1 MKRKTTPMMR
11 HLTAL
16 LALLLALLLAA
27 CATANHEP
35 VLLDATAPGPEESII
50 VIGASNSQYKY
61 NFLPVSVKDGMA
73 YGVYFSPGIQ
83 LSGWPREGYIVGR
96 VNGGQTL
103 AMHAVIGPSKD
114 GKIRSMIFCIGS
126 RKMVFEVPKGKVIY
140 IGDIHVREQ
149 ASGFGAA
156 YGSDYAAA
164 RRHIDGNY
172 YHLAGRLEPWTFE
185 TLPGATE
192 RKCD

>member
-1 MKRKTTPMMR
+1 MR
-11 HLTAL
+11 RIATL
-16 LALLLALLLAA
+16 LALLLALLLTA
-27 CATANHEP
+27 CATANLEP
-35 VLLDATAPGPEESII
+35 VLLDATPPGPEESII
-50 VIGASNSQYKY
+50 VVGASNEQYKY

-83 LSGWPREGYIVGR
+83 LAGWPREGYIVGR

-103 AMHAVIGPSKD
+103 AMHAIVGPNGKD
-114 GKIRSMIFCIGS
+114 GKIRTMVFCTGS

-140 IGDIHVREQ
+140 IGDIHVRTQ
-149 ASGFGAA
+149 PSGFGAA

-172 YHLAGRLEPWTFE
+172 FHLAGRLEPWTFE

-192 RKCD
+192 TKCD